1 MFSVNQLLALNQ
13 STSVVHSLVDAFFEA
28 KKVILKARLRDSMET
43 VVEGVFA
50 ELEQQFQQSLLKEEE
65 QDDDVVDGGD
75 KAVVAID
82 ERVQNDQL
90 VPYIAPAEIAA
101 TVATAPAVY
110 VESISNEAIPSS
122 KNPDQQSSKEVIIP
136 NTLVLAVKSKP
147 GPSSAVQ
154 VKRPF
159 KEEDGKDEED
169 EDKEVP
175 VSNASRKKIK
185 HEVKEEEEEEEED
198 EKEVVASEGE
208 SIATSSTSVTTRS
221 KKDSK
226 QTKISSSS
234 SKKSYACTFSPDSCA
249 YESPIKFSVV
259 RHILNVHLKKS
270 AAGIQENEDKDPS
283 KYLAIKEA

>member
-50 ELEQQFQQSLLKEEE
+50 ELEQQFQESLLKEEE
-65 QDDDVVDGGD
+65 QDDVVDGGD
-75 KAVVAID
+75 KAVVAVD
-82 ERVQNDQL
+82 ERAQNDQL

-154 VKRPF
+154 VKRPL
-159 KEEDGKDEED
+159 KEKEGDEDD
-169 EDKEVP
+169 EDKEIP

-185 HEVKEEEEEEEED
+185 QEVKDEKEDEEED
-198 EKEVVASEGE
+198 EKEVVDGE
-208 SIATSSTSVTTRS
+208 SIATSVTTRS

-226 QTKISSSS
+226 QTKISSSSS

-270 AAGIQENEDKDPS
+270 AAGIKENEDKDPS

>member
-50 ELEQQFQQSLLKEEE
+50 ELEQQFQESLLKEEE
-65 QDDDVVDGGD
+65 QDDVVDGGD
-75 KAVVAID
+75 KAVVAVD
-82 ERVQNDQL
+82 ERAQNDQL
-90 VPYIAPAEIAA
+90 VPYIPSAKTA

-122 KNPDQQSSKEVIIP
+122 KNPDQQSSKEAIIS

-154 VKRPF
+154 VKRPL
-159 KEEDGKDEED
+159 KEEDDEDD
-169 EDKEVP
+169 EDKEIP

-185 HEVKEEEEEEEED
+185 HEVKDEEEDEEED
-198 EKEVVASEGE
+198 EKEVVDGE
-208 SIATSSTSVTTRS
+208 SIATSVTTRS

-234 SKKSYACTFSPDSCA
+234 SKKSYACTFSPDSCT

-270 AAGIQENEDKDPS
+270 AAGVKENEDKDPS

>member
-75 KAVVAID
+75 KAVVAVD

-101 TVATAPAVY
+101 TVATVPAAY

-122 KNPDQQSSKEVIIP
+122 KNPDQQSSKEAIIS

-154 VKRPF
+154 VKRPL
-159 KEEDGKDEED
+159 KEEDDEDD
-169 EDKEVP
+169 EDKEIP

-185 HEVKEEEEEEEED
+185 QEVKDEKEDEEED
-198 EKEVVASEGE
+198 EKEVVDGE
-208 SIATSSTSVTTRS
+208 SIATSVTTRS

-226 QTKISSSS
+226 QSKISSSSS

-270 AAGIQENEDKDPS
+270 AAGIKENEDKDPS

>member
-43 VVEGVFA
+43 VVEGVFG
-50 ELEQQFQQSLLKEEE
+50 ELEQQFQESLLKEEE

-82 ERVQNDQL
+82 ERAQNDQL
-90 VPYIAPAEIAA
+90 VPYIPSAKTA

-154 VKRPF
+154 VKRPL
-159 KEEDGKDEED
+159 KEKEGDEDD
-169 EDKEVP
+169 EDKEIP

-185 HEVKEEEEEEEED
+185 QEVKDEKEDEEED
-198 EKEVVASEGE
+198 EKEVVDGE
-208 SIATSSTSVTTRS
+208 SIATSVTTRS

-226 QTKISSSS
+226 QTKISSSSS

>member
-43 VVEGVFA
+43 VVEGVFG
-50 ELEQQFQQSLLKEEE
+50 ELEQQFQESLLKEEE
-65 QDDDVVDGGD
+65 QDDVVDGGD
-75 KAVVAID
+75 KAVVAVD
-82 ERVQNDQL
+82 GRAQNDQL
-90 VPYIAPAEIAA
+90 VPYIAPVKIAA
-101 TVATAPAVY
+101 TVATAPVAY

-154 VKRPF
+154 VKRPL
-159 KEEDGKDEED
+159 KEEDDVDDEN
-169 EDKEVP
+169 KEIP
-175 VSNASRKKIK
+175 VSDASRKKIK
-185 HEVKEEEEEEEED
+185 QEVKDEEEDEEED
-198 EKEVVASEGE
+198 EKEVVDGE
-208 SIATSSTSVTTRS
+208 SIATSVTTRS

-234 SKKSYACTFSPDSCA
+234 SKKSYACTFSPDSCS

-270 AAGIQENEDKDPS
+270 AAGIKDSEDKDPS
-283 KYLAIKEA
+283 KYLAIKEV